1 MAAEVVRS
9 HSYYRISGEFLVS
22 VPPDMEVD
30 ALMTLLRN
38 RVHFPSRA
46 LRLVGRQVVVDSN
59 QWVVFQ
65 SRRRQGDAGENYCGC
80 CYVCGDRVPDLPGPG
95 RHPERTCIQCDLGR
109 SDLVC
114 QKCLRCFRHTLA
126 EVHFRCIPCLR
137 ERPIDSDSGGL
148 HPRAALLWDQ
158 DAASVVGEHY
168 EWFRNLR
175 TLDRS
180 RSIST

>member
-22 VPPDMEVD
+22 VSPDMEVD

-65 SRRRQGDAGENYCGC
+65 SRRRQGDAGDN
-80 CYVCGDRVPDLPGPG
+80 
-95 RHPERTCIQCDLGR
+95 
-109 SDLVC
+109 
-114 QKCLRCFRHTLA
+114 
-126 EVHFRCIPCLR
+126 
-137 ERPIDSDSGGL
+137 
-148 HPRAALLWDQ
+148 
-158 DAASVVGEHY
+158 
-168 EWFRNLR
+168 
-175 TLDRS
+175 
-180 RSIST
+180 